1 MLVAVVHSIP
11 AGHGAKVPFSM
22 MMLLEHVKKGKDLSP
37 DMHCRMVSVSLCQ
50 QGSGCSKRPLC
61 CAYLKLK

>member
-37 DMHCRMVSVSLCQ
+37 DMHCRMVSVPVPEK
-50 QGSGCSKRPLC
+50 SGC
-61 CAYLKLK
+61 YLKLK